1 MPKNKLT
8 PEQREKIVEH
18 AGQGM
23 APKEIGKLLNID
35 PLRVAGSISYAV
47 RQGQLPGSAE
57 GTRRAPKPPPAGPAL
72 FPPKVSQPE
81 APMNSSPAPAPAPAP
96 VTPSGPDDQ
105 GWRSA
110 GQGSGYGFT
119 HPTQALEFKL
129 ERIEPRDGVLEVTQ
143 SEPEDDEIGK
153 RFGSGTYRLWRREGT
168 KLPVF
173 RDIVISMAYGESRY
187 PNRRPAEA
195 QRPVSRFLSGRG
207 DQPQEDDDRLPPRP
221 FYRPQMDVRSYQPDN
236 RQMADVAR
244 TGLTAQESIAVTAVN
259 KLAEINE
266 KQMDRMEKERDRER
280 EPQSVVTDFLK
291 EQQAAAEKR
300 EAAER
305 ARREEDRKAERA
317 EWDRREQERE
327 AQHKRDMER
336 IKAENDARI
345 AAEREARN
353 GLMELEKQRLALMR
367 EEAKIREDALKG
379 ELERIRTE
387 AKEERATFLA
397 QLKETKEETEDQIE
411 AVQNSVKQELDKERE
426 GLKRE
431 HELKEKHLD
440 NEQKLKEDMLK
451 LREELVKGQQNE
463 DISKVLTKLVEGIE
477 RTVKEVVDL
486 KKIEAVSA
494 EQHLAKAAGGAP
506 APQPG
511 SPANVTQAPGV
522 VAQKTQEPP
531 AAMQG
536 PKTGNGH
543 QSQQQQPVVGPDG
556 QEQTPEMMIRQ
567 LAREPVFVNMISK
580 WSKQLQAGNDAGVFS
595 NMFME
600 LMRDDGTVEAL
611 KIRKACSYFVDEM
624 STKTWA
630 EMYDFLKPAIPQNLH
645 PIFETPHAEVF
656 YNQFKMMVVES
667 VRDYWRM
674 YFAQKQAEVE
684 AGKQGAQPATPSAPQ
699 VQQEQQPQQESQ
711 GPAIPSAPAL
721 QAEAPAEEPK
731 PEVTVNAA

>member
-8 PEQREKIVEH
+8 SEQREKIVEL

-23 APKEIGKLLNID
+23 APKEIGKQLNID
-35 PLRVAGSISYAV
+35 PLRVSGSISYAV

-57 GTRRAPKPPPAGPAL
+57 GTRRPPPQRPAGPSL

-81 APMNSSPAPAPAPAP
+81 GSMNPSPAPVPIGAPAP
-96 VTPSGPDDQ
+96 VAPSALDDQ
-105 GWRSA
+105 GWRPMIGA
-110 GQGSGYGFT
+110 ADGFT
-119 HPTQALEFKL
+119 HPTQQIEYKL

-143 SEPEDDEIGK
+143 TEPTEDEIGK
-153 RFGSGTYRLWRREGT
+153 RFGSGTYRIVRREGT
-168 KLPVF
+168 KLPTY
-173 RDIVISMAYGESRY
+173 RDIIISLQYGEPRY
-187 PNRRPAEA
+187 PNRRPDSQ
-195 QRPVSRFLSGRG
+195 QRPSRFLAGRAET
-207 DQPQEDDDRLPPRP
+207 PEDDDRLPPRP
-221 FYRPQMDVRSYQPDN
+221 FYRPQMDVRSYQPEN
-236 RQMADVAR
+236 RQVADVAR
-244 TGLTAQESIAVTAVN
+244 TGLSAQESIAVTAVN

-291 EQQAAAEKR
+291 EQQAAADKR
-300 EAAER
+300 AEEER
-305 ARREEDRKAERA
+305 KRRDEERKAERA
-317 EWDRREQERE
+317 EYDRREQERE

-336 IKAENDARI
+336 IKIENDARI
-345 AAEREARN
+345 AQEREARN
-353 GLMELEKQRLALMR
+353 GIMELEKQRLALMR
-367 EEAKIREDALKG
+367 EEAKIREDALKA
-379 ELERIRTE
+379 ELDRARAE
-387 AKEERATFLA
+387 AKEDRATFMT
-397 QLKETKEETEDQIE
+397 QLKETKEENEENIE
-411 AVQNSVKQELDKERE
+411 AVQASVKAELEKERE

-494 EQHLAKAAGGAP
+494 EQHLAKAAGGTPSA
-506 APQPG
+506 QPG
-511 SPANVTQAPGV
+511 APANVTQAPGLIS
-522 VAQKTQEPP
+522 QKTPEPP

-543 QSQQQQPVVGPDG
+543 PAQQTVVGPDG
-556 QEQTPEMMIRQ
+556 QEQTPEMVIRQ

-624 STKTWA
+624 STRTWA

-667 VRDYWRM
+667 VRDYWKM

-684 AGKQGAQPATPSAPQ
+684 AAKQGIQPAMPSAPQ
-699 VQQEQQPQQESQ
+699 IEQVEQQPQQESQ
-711 GPAIPSAPAL
+711 GPTIPPAPAL
-721 QAEAPAEEPK
+721 QAEVSAEEPK